1 MLAYEHSSFFAHLWN
16 NRLLSPDFFLS
27 ISVSV
32 PFFLLTVVQGPKR
45 VKCVSFRRT
54 NFDAFLTF
62 TVISTSVLFNMKQCF
77 VPVSSKQRWRWQQHY
92 LTKHYTLLFGGTLRP
107 IDRGLVLNDPKV
119 EINLFQLPTKSCI

>member
-1 MLAYEHSSFFAHLWN
+1 MLAYGHSSFFAHLWN

-45 VKCVSFRRT
+45 AKCVSFQRT
-54 NFDAFLTF
+54 NLDAFLTF

-77 VPVSSKQRWRWQQHY
+77 VTVSSKQRR
-92 LTKHYTLLFGGTLRP
+92 R
-107 IDRGLVLNDPKV
+107 
-119 EINLFQLPTKSCI
+119 